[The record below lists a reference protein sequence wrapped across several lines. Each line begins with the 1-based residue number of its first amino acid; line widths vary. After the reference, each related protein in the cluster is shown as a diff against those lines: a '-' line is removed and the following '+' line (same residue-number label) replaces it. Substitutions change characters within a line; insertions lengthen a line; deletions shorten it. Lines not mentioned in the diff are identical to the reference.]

1 MARTFVGFALVVL
14 GVNVTIFSNST
25 ITAIEHS
32 VCCHI
37 IVTCQLKID
46 LGLSMRRLSS
56 KIEAA
61 NRFIELALELIPSGT
76 RWVLWEALD
85 GIGALTTS

>member
-25 ITAIEHS
+25 LTAIEHS

-56 KIEAA
+56 KTTIKYKLWLS
-61 NRFIELALELIPSGT
+61 NRHMIKASEIN
-76 RWVLWEALD
+76 
-85 GIGALTTS
+85 

>member
-46 LGLSMRRLSS
+46 LGLSMRR
-56 KIEAA
+56 
-61 NRFIELALELIPSGT
+61 
-76 RWVLWEALD
+76 
-85 GIGALTTS
+85 